1 MHPTPQARQPFPTG
15 PAPADPEF
23 GLAAD
28 AARTSLYWRGL
39 ARSIRAGMT
48 VHHTTARRC
57 DDVAR
62 RYERE
67 VLLVA
72 RRAELSGADLMDA
85 QDDAQDDVQTSTPA
99 PAAYPFDSTPA
110 QTGARAAMEHAARHG
125 RLAGLPACFS
135 AGAA

>member
-15 PAPADPEF
+15 PAPADTEF

-67 VLLVA
+67 VVLVA
-72 RRAELSGADLMDA
+72 RRAELSGADLM
-85 QDDAQDDVQTSTPA
+85 DAQDDVQTSTPA

-125 RLAGLPACFS
+125 RLAGLPACFA